1 MMAEFTLPSS
11 VTLEGEELLELLFI
25 MGADSGS
32 AEGQRTDVALFWCV
46 HSLGK
51 NTKCFAHLLHNLR
64 LSERTQVPYQRQR
77 VSQMPQV
84 ATGDEVAAHPLTL
97 KKETTVLA

>member
-46 HSLGK
+46 YMYICIFWYMYIYISVY
-51 NTKCFAHLLHNLR
+51 TFCVISQSMW
-64 LSERTQVPYQRQR
+64 LSFHY
-77 VSQMPQV
+77 
-84 ATGDEVAAHPLTL
+84 
-97 KKETTVLA
+97 